1 MDSPTPFCALG
12 SIVNITKSSPPEA
25 DERLS
30 IDDSLY
36 LLDIRTRESYQRDH
50 IDGSENVP
58 VYDDLR
64 CGDDAE
70 LRRAIADI
78 PDDTTVVT
86 VCKASIVA
94 RKATAVLEEEGYDAA
109 TLAGG
114 MRGWNGYRN
123 GSIGYRLRSAIARLL
138 P

>member
-1 MDSPTPFCALG
+1 MNKIG
-12 SIVNITKSSPPEA
+12 PPET

-30 IDDSLY
+30 SDDSLY
-36 LLDIRTRESYQRDH
+36 LLDIRPREAYQRDR
-50 IDGSENVP
+50 IDGSHNVP

-64 CGDDAE
+64 RGDDAE
-70 LRRAIADI
+70 LRRALADV
-78 PDDTTVVT
+78 PDDKTVVT
-86 VCKASIVA
+86 VCKAGIVA
-94 RKATAVLEEEGYDAA
+94 RKATTVLEEEGYDAA

-123 GSIGYRLRSAIARLL
+123 GSIGYRLRSAVGRLL